1 MKVALYHS
9 LLFIFLL
16 AVQISFLDVLF
27 PDFLVPLIILS
38 AVVVWTV
45 GLGFRQALWYLL
57 PLLIL
62 YEVLVVGGIHLL
74 SIYGVLL
81 AYGTSFLSRRMLIEN
96 SILASLFYALGI
108 ISSACLYQWI
118 TQEGF
123 HKAWSLPSF
132 TSILFQI
139 LIAIPVFLLTR
150 KILFAFQARM
160 DTLRSDRALMIR

>member
-57 PLLIL
+57 PLLI
-62 YEVLVVGGIHLL
+62 
-74 SIYGVLL
+74 
-81 AYGTSFLSRRMLIEN
+81 
-96 SILASLFYALGI
+96 
-108 ISSACLYQWI
+108 Q
-118 TQEGF
+118 
-123 HKAWSLPSF
+123 
-132 TSILFQI
+132 
-139 LIAIPVFLLTR
+139 
-150 KILFAFQARM
+150 
-160 DTLRSDRALMIR
+160 